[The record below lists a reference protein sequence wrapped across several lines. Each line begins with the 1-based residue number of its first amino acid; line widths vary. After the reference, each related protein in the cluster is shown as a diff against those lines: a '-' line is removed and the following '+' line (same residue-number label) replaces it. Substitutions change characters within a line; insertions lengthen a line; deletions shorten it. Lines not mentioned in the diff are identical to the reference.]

1 MKSTATAMT
10 ELEKLKSRIADAA
23 IFWVVDQ
30 ECASALAALEEA
42 VADYLEARQ
51 RRKRRPGKEWHDAE

>member
-1 MKSTATAMT
+1 MKSTAIAMT

-51 RRKRRPGKEWHDAE
+51 RRKRRPG

>member
-10 ELEKLKSRIADAA
+10 ELEDLKIRIADAA
-23 IFWVVDQ
+23 IFWVADQ

-51 RRKRRPGKEWHDAE
+51 RRKRRPGKE